1 MNRARGFSLVE
12 LMVAITLAL
21 IVTAGVI
28 SVFVGSRSAFEAT
41 SGTAAL
47 TDGGR
52 FALSFIS
59 NSVRNAGYLSCTT
72 APNTQSILNPAATAL
87 PFSFN
92 QALGGFEAVGTGPG
106 NAYAIAPA
114 PVASDGNT
122 AHWLANAAA
131 AVGGLD
137 TAISGLPTGAP
148 VQNNDV
154 LVVRSTLRNA
164 QSVYVS
170 AIVDGAP
177 SFTVNQQGSLSLAAG
192 PQLAVI
198 SDCAKGV
205 VFQINNLGAPTPQ
218 VVVTHNGSGGSPG
231 GNSGSAFPTGLSFSP
246 GSQVTP
252 VDTVVYFIAPGADTD
267 GALWVSDLNATTG
280 FNATE
285 LVPDIEAMQ
294 ILYGLDTNKIQ
305 SVANYVTADQVTDF
319 NSVVSVKVALL
330 AASAPGSAHPP
341 AVANTYNLLGTTV
354 TAPIDTRSRQV
365 FEETIAVRNALP

>member
-1 MNRARGFSLVE
+1 MIRARGFSLVE
-12 LMVAITLAL
+12 LMVAITLAM

-28 SVFVGSRSAFEAT
+28 SVFIGSRSAFEAT

-52 FALSFIS
+52 FAISFIS
-59 NSVRNAGYLSCTT
+59 NSVRSAGYMSCTT
-72 APNTQSILNPAATAL
+72 AANVQSTLNPAGTAL

-92 QALGGFEAVGTGPG
+92 QAIGGFEAVGTGP
-106 NAYAIAPA
+106 NTAYALAAA
-114 PVASDGNT
+114 PVASDSTTGDW
-122 AHWLANAAA
+122 AANASAA
-131 AVGGLD
+131 IAGLD
-137 TAISGLPTGAP
+137 SAISTLPTGAP
-148 VQNNDV
+148 VRNNDV

-170 AIVDGAP
+170 AITDGSS
-177 SFTVNQQGSLSLAAG
+177 SFTVNQQGPLSVSTG

-205 VFQINNLGAPTPQ
+205 VFQINGLGAPTPN
-218 VVVTHNGSGGSPG
+218 VVVTHNGSGGAG
-231 GNSGSAFPTGLSFSP
+231 GNSTPIFPVSFSP

-267 GALWVSDLNATTG
+267 GALWVSDLNAGTG
-280 FNATE
+280 FAATE

-294 ILYGLDTNKIQ
+294 ILYGVDTNKTQ
-305 SVANYVTADQVTDF
+305 NVANYVTADQVIDF
-319 NSVVSVKVALL
+319 NAVMSVKVALL
-330 AASAPGSAHPP
+330 AASAPGSASPP
-341 AVANTYNLLGTTV
+341 TVANTYNLLGTTV
-354 TAPIDTRSRQV
+354 TAPIDRRSRQV